1 MKTFLIILI
10 INFILLL
17 LLFLYCSCKVASLAD
32 EEIERL
38 SQEDSDVEEWKN
50 YRGTGNCFG
59 EIVIAFLIKIKTKFK
74 KF

>member
-17 LLFLYCSCKVASLAD
+17 LLFLYCSCKVASIAD

-38 SQEDSDVEEWKN
+38 SQEESDTN
-50 YRGTGNCFG
+50 D
-59 EIVIAFLIKIKTKFK
+59 
-74 KF
+74 